1 MAETDR
7 ESGMKGIVKSIEAAE
22 TRPLRQIVLRPE
34 EPPEHNIYPGD
45 DGGADYH
52 AGAFVDGILVGVTPI
67 FPEPMPGSDLPD
79 AWRLRGMVVLLEYQ
93 RRGYGQALLRA
104 CLAHIVEQGGSLLW
118 CNSRLE
124 AVPFYEVNGFQLQG
138 EPFQPPGQPVHWRMW
153 IDLKKVDESVF

>member
-52 AGAFVDGILVGVTPI
+52 AGAFLDGLLVGVASI
-67 FPEPMPGSDLPD
+67 Y
-79 AWRLRGMVVLLEYQ
+79 WNR
-93 RRGYGQALLRA
+93 
-104 CLAHIVEQGGSLLW
+104 CLAATCPTPGGS
-118 CNSRLE
+118 
-124 AVPFYEVNGFQLQG
+124 G
-138 EPFQPPGQPVHWRMW
+138 EW
-153 IDLKKVDESVF
+153 SY